1 MLRGLYWYTML
12 TSRKH
17 PIGNLDSLCTDTAR
31 NLKAEFWFFLSHW
44 SYKGCH
50 LSTTITSSVH
60 IFFVFHCSLPSS
72 CDNTQPVGHCHV
84 ARVFRICC
92 TNRLYKQPAPVPE
105 RRRRAGYQRS
115 SDRFSCGLD
124 LRMGEKGTSLLIPR
138 RGNPGMSRMGE
149 AGVLPSQVLLNFHI
163 FP

>member
-1 MLRGLYWYTML
+1 MKSLSPD
-12 TSRKH
+12 TS
-17 PIGNLDSLCTDTAR
+17 R
-31 NLKAEFWFFLSHW
+31 NLKAEFCFFLSHW

-50 LSTTITSSVH
+50 LSTTITSSIH

-72 CDNTQPVGHCHV
+72 CHNTQSMGHCHV
-84 ARVFRICC
+84 ATIFRLCSI
-92 TNRLYKQPAPVPE
+92 NSLYKGPAPVPE
-105 RRRRAGYQRS
+105 PRRRAGYQRS
-115 SDRFSCGLD
+115 SNRLSYGLD

-149 AGVLPSQVLLNFHI
+149 SGVLPSQVLLNFHI